1 MIKLQY
7 DLHALSIF
15 MKEKIRHLIAG
26 KLVRKGVIKLMMRN
40 LIENDQLTEEIQN
53 HYLDQLRS
61 LDEEIEILEKAL
73 NNLK

>member
-1 MIKLQY
+1 
-7 DLHALSIF
+7 
-15 MKEKIRHLIAG
+15 
-26 KLVRKGVIKLMMRN
+26 MRN